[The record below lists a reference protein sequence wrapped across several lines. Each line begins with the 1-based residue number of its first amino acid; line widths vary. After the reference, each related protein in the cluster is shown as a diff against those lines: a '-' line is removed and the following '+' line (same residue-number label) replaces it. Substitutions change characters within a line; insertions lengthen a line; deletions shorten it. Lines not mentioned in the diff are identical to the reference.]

1 MQQQRSLFQKL
12 SLVAALLWIDF
23 SLSPA
28 VEPRLRAGDAA
39 DAVVAPVQA
48 GAQKRAGEPPRR
60 LPAELPRWE
69 LVPIPPGEF
78 QMGCSPGDSQCGD
91 DEKPAHPVRITKG
104 FEIGKYEVTQAQ
116 WEAVMESNP
125 SDFKGADRPVEQVS
139 WNDVQEFLANLNGRN
154 DGYRYRL
161 PTEAEWEYAARA
173 GTAGEYYGSLDAI
186 AWYGRNSGDQ
196 THPVGGKLPNAW
208 GLYDVLGNVWEW
220 CQDWHKDDYYT
231 EFPKSP
237 AVDPRGPAKGEY
249 RVLRGG
255 SWYKYLW
262 FLRVSS
268 RFRERPSA
276 RYRHI
281 GFRCVRETRPR

>member
-1 MQQQRSLFQKL
+1 
-12 SLVAALLWIDF
+12 
-23 SLSPA
+23 
-28 VEPRLRAGDAA
+28 
-39 DAVVAPVQA
+39 
-48 GAQKRAGEPPRR
+48 
-60 LPAELPRWE
+60 
-69 LVPIPPGEF
+69 
-78 QMGCSPGDSQCGD
+78 MGCSPGDSQCGD

-196 THPVGGKLPNAW
+196 THPVGAKLPNAW
-208 GLYDVLGNVWEW
+208 GLYDALGNVWEW
-220 CQDWHKDDYYT
+220 CQDWHKDDCYT

-237 AVDPRGPAKGEY
+237 AVDPRGPTKGEY